1 MKLLLVQPALSY
13 APGSDN
19 HDVVMRTAGRF
30 AGQLGADDVVLLPE
44 HFDLRPEREQYE
56 EGVRRLARELG
67 CHVVGGSHHEDR
79 PNGRVNSGIVA
90 GPQGEILGSYEKVRP
105 YAVER
110 NLVKDGNAFGEF
122 VIGGHS

>member
-13 APGSDN
+13 APGADN

-30 AGQLGADDVVLLPE
+30 AGKLAADDVVLLPE
-44 HFDLRPEREQYE
+44 HFDLRPSRSAYE
-56 EGVRRLARELG
+56 EGVARLARELG

-79 PNGRVNSGIVA
+79 ADGRVNSGVVA
-90 GPQGEILGSYEKVRP
+90 NPRGDLVGSYEKVRP

-110 NLVKDGNAFGEF
+110 KLVHDGNAFGEL
-122 VIGGHS
+122 VI